1 MQAERLRYRFFLPKQ
16 RIIVGTAGIPKA
28 YPRGIVLLLQQLIAP
43 QRRITGGGTLT
54 KQGKP
59 KREKVT
65 AERNILLPAAVRLRI
80 GALQRNHCII
90 KLPARKSSFRLHQA
104 VSPYAVIICNFT
116 VVRHTAFHVCQFG
129 IQRTGLAVV
138 HHQHRGRIK
147 CPAVRFLDTD
157 SRARH
162 FFAGAAVQYAHGRYI
177 IIKKEACDQVAL
189 P

>member
-43 QRRITGGGTLT
+43 QRCITRGTMPE
-54 KQGKP
+54 QGKP

-65 AERNILLPAAVRLRI
+65 AERNILLPAAVRLCI

-116 VVRHTAFHVCQFG
+116 VVRHTAV
-129 IQRTGLAVV
+129 
-138 HHQHRGRIK
+138 
-147 CPAVRFLDTD
+147 
-157 SRARH
+157 
-162 FFAGAAVQYAHGRYI
+162 
-177 IIKKEACDQVAL
+177 
-189 P
+189 